1 MLDAEGTYI
10 KTLGRE
16 GQGRGTART
25 TVQTIGF
32 LLAAVVL
39 ASAACSSQAELE
51 FADWTFDVPE
61 GTPVHGYPERP
72 SDGDRAGAVSLTED
86 LVIGNDPDDP
96 EASLYRPADVTTA
109 PDGTIFIADG
119 GAHHI
124 KVFNPDGT
132 WRQTLGKEGQGPG
145 EFTGLRHITVA
156 SDLLVAFDTRNR
168 RYSLWTLAGEH
179 VADHNPEVTR
189 SLSSLYGLADG
200 TLVWTYFAYDPDRST
215 ARQVAVHST
224 SAGEELDVLIE
235 GPGAPTREV
244 FPADPVATLQAMLDR
259 LEDPQLVLAV
269 GRDGAVYFSSA
280 EAYQVLSMSKDG
292 APQWALRRAG
302 APPSMP
308 ENAKQTL
315 VAWIL
320 EVVGVDV
327 GIDELSWPERIPAIF
342 DLRVDG
348 AGRLFVFR
356 ASAEMGL
363 VPAEMGFAPSESWP
377 VDVYGS
383 DGAYLASGNVP
394 APWDHAR
401 DAFVYATTSDANDEP
416 VVVRYRLTV
425 NAR

>member
-1 MLDAEGTYI
+1 MNDNPRLFAAEALI
-10 KTLGRE
+10 
-16 GQGRGTART
+16 
-25 TVQTIGF
+25 
-32 LLAAVVL
+32 LAAVLVL
-39 ASAACSSQAELE
+39 GTTFACSSEPELE

-61 GTPVHGYPERP
+61 STPVHGYPELS
-72 SDGDRAGAVSLTED
+72 SDGRRGDAVDLTVD

-96 EASLYRPADVTTA
+96 RAALYQPTDLTTA
-109 PDGTIFIADG
+109 PDGTVFVADR

-124 KVFNPDGT
+124 NVFNPDGT
-132 WRQTLGKEGQGPG
+132 WRQALGKEGQGPG

-156 SDLLVAFDTRNR
+156 GGLLVAFDTRNR
-168 RYSLWTLAGEH
+168 RFSHWTLAGDH

-200 TLVWTYFAYDPDRST
+200 TLVWTYFAYDPGRST
-215 ARQVAVHST
+215 ARQVAMHST
-224 SAGEELDVLIE
+224 SAGEELDVVIE
-235 GPGAPTREV
+235 GPAVPTREMS
-244 FPADPVATLQAMLDR
+244 PTDPVFTLQAMLDR

-280 EAYQVLSMSKDG
+280 EAYQVLSTSQDG
-292 APQWALRRAG
+292 TPRWALRRAG

-320 EVVGVDV
+320 EAFGADV

-342 DLRVDG
+342 HLRVDG

-356 ASAEMGL
+356 ASAETGL
-363 VPAEMGFAPSESWP
+363 VPAEMSFAPSESWL
-377 VDVYGS
+377 VDVYGP

-394 APWDHAR
+394 ALWSHSHDN
-401 DAFVYATTSDANDEP
+401 FVYEITTDANNEP

-425 NAR
+425 HAS

>member
-1 MLDAEGTYI
+1 MA
-10 KTLGRE
+10 TLP
-16 GQGRGTART
+16 QATIQ
-25 TVQTIGF
+25 TVGF
-32 LLAAVVL
+32 LLVAAVL
-39 ASAACSSQAELE
+39 ASAACSSEAELE
-51 FADWTFDVPE
+51 FVDWTFEVPE

-72 SDGDRAGAVSLTED
+72 SDGARAAAVNLIED

-96 EASLYRPADVTTA
+96 DASLYRPADVTTA
-109 PDGTIFIADG
+109 PDGTIFVADG

-156 SDLLVAFDTRNR
+156 GDLLVAFDTRNR
-168 RYSLWTLAGEH
+168 RFSLWTLAGEH
-179 VADHNPEVTR
+179 IADHNPEVTR

-235 GPGAPTREV
+235 GPGMPIREMSPTDLV
-244 FPADPVATLQAMLDR
+244 VTLQAMLDR
-259 LEDPQLVLAV
+259 LEDPRLVHAV

-280 EAYQVLSMSKDG
+280 EAYQVLSMSRDG
-292 APQWALRRAG
+292 VPRWALRRAG

-308 ENAKQTL
+308 ENAKGRL
-315 VAWIL
+315 VASVL
-320 EVVGVDV
+320 EVSGVDADI
-327 GIDELSWPERIPAIF
+327 GIDDLSWPEHIPAIF
-342 DLRVDG
+342 HLRVDG

-356 ASAEMGL
+356 ATAEMDL
-363 VPAEMGFAPSESWP
+363 VPAGLDFAPSASWP
-377 VDVYGS
+377 VDVYES
-383 DGAYLASGNVP
+383 DGAYVASGDVP
-394 APWDHAR
+394 ALWNHAR
-401 DAFVYATTSDANDEP
+401 DSFVYETTTDANNEP

-425 NAR
+425 NSR